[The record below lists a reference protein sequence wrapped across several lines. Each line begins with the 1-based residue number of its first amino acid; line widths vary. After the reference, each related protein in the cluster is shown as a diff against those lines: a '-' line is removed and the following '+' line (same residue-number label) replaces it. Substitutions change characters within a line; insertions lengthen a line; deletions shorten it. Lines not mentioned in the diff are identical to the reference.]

1 MALHWRPVGP
11 EPVGTYWRRRAGL
24 AGALV
29 LGAFLLTRVI
39 GGDEP
44 DRLAGGGTASPGPSA
59 PTSAGSRDP
68 SAPPSA
74 EGSEAGTSCAPA
86 ALEIVASSDK
96 ASYPVGG
103 RPVLELGV
111 KNNGDA
117 ACMLDMGTAGVEL
130 VVFSGSDRIWSS
142 GDCASG
148 AAAKPTTVAPGG
160 MASTRLTWAGRRSL
174 PGCEG
179 PKAQAEAGTY
189 RVTGRVGEQEGKAAV
204 FQITG

>member
-1 MALHWRPVGP
+1 M
-11 EPVGTYWRRRAGL
+11 L

-29 LGAFLLTRVI
+29 LGAFLLTKVI

-44 DRLAGGGTASPGPSA
+44 DRLAGGATASPGPSA
-59 PTSAGSRDP
+59 ATAAGSREP
-68 SAPPSA
+68 SAAPSA
-74 EGSEAGTSCAPA
+74 GGSEAGNNCAPA
-86 ALEIVASSDK
+86 ALEIVATSDK
-96 ASYPVGG
+96 QSYPVGG

-117 ACMLDMGTAGVEL
+117 ACMLDLGAAGVEL
-130 VVFSGSDRIWSS
+130 VVFSGADRIWSS
-142 GDCASG
+142 EDCASG
-148 AAAKPTTVAPGG
+148 GAAKPTTLAPGG
-160 MASTRLTWAGRRSL
+160 TASTRLTWAGRRSL

-189 RVTGRVGEQEGKAAV
+189 RLIGRVGEQQGKTAV